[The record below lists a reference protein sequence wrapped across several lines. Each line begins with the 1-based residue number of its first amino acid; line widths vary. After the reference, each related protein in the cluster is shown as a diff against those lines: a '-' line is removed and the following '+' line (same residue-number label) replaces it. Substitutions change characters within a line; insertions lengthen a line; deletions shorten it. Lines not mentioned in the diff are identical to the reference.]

1 MQFSIKLV
9 GKVIF
14 IGAGPGDPELITV
27 KGLRLLQSAD
37 VILYDILAPI
47 ELLIHAKPDT
57 ECINVGKEYKGT
69 SVPQIVTS
77 EWIVNH
83 ALKGKTVVRLKGGD
97 VSFFANITDELD
109 ACLANNIPFEIV
121 PGVTAANGCAAYA
134 GIPLTARDVAAGVR
148 FLTLHQINLLSDSAW
163 RELAQTS
170 DTIVWYMS
178 GNTLAEITTKLHAH
192 GANNLPV
199 AVIQKGTTSEQQIW
213 ISDIETISNQNV
225 LPQFVSPSLVI
236 VGEVVRLHHKY
247 DWISKNIHREK
258 NV

>member
-1 MQFSIKLV
+1 LQFSIKLV

-37 VILYDILAPI
+37 VILYDRLAPI
-47 ELLIHAKPDT
+47 ELLTHAKPDA

-178 GNTLAEITTKLHAH
+178 GNTLAEITSKLHAH